1 LSNPG
6 VIIDRFDDNGIAVVV
21 VDGSSSLK
29 MNGIQLEEKEF

>member
-21 VDGSSSLK
+21 VGSSSLK
-29 MNGIQLEEKEF
+29 MNGIELEEKGF